1 MEDIES
7 VTPFTNY
14 KKKERIQKVQD
25 VTLGKRWERI
35 DIKKTLSIEFYDFP
49 ALETNIPHN
58 KLRNLMIE
66 LIAFSFKI
74 GEKQFIFLTKLD
86 ATWTKR

>member
-1 MEDIES
+1 MSQQLLSRITKRKRES
-7 VTPFTNY
+7 
-14 KKKERIQKVQD
+14 KKC
-25 VTLGKRWERI
+25 
-35 DIKKTLSIEFYDFP
+35 KKTLSIEFYDFP

-74 GEKQFIFLTKLD
+74 GEKQFIFLTKFD